1 MLTTVIQDEHL
12 ARDLFTAMYE
22 YRASGDMLFGHHSL
36 ERTLLRH
43 LDCPK
48 SWRSSWSFKV
58 SSFFSVV
65 PSLRNMLRLHTITVN
80 YKRARGGSGRQ
91 HNSLFLRHT
100 CRSPYPIRRTPGH
113 FFRIQAANRL
123 RSLITP
129 GIITQSKTL
138 IFCHPSVLELFLSAS
153 APFG

>member
-1 MLTTVIQDEHL
+1 
-12 ARDLFTAMYE
+12 
-22 YRASGDMLFGHHSL
+22 
-36 ERTLLRH
+36 
-43 LDCPK
+43 
-48 SWRSSWSFKV
+48 
-58 SSFFSVV
+58 
-65 PSLRNMLRLHTITVN
+65 MLRLHSIAVN
-80 YKRARGGSGRQ
+80 GKRDEADLADIATAPSFRQAR
-91 HNSLFLRHT
+91 
-100 CRSPYPIRRTPGH
+100 RSPCPIRRTPGH